1 MSDQPYSIVSVNLD
15 ERETESYSAPKQ
27 SANTLFRF
35 FKKPEYLFE
44 ALKRRAM
51 IPRYYGENVD
61 YLDIGLHQIAYP
73 MICFCDIT
81 VHRLGDHMS
90 LYGGYGIAFSKEWGI
105 EKGIQPLEYINK
117 NSILCKDFSA
127 AFTAAMQAEEE
138 SPAVDFLLTQMLY
151 MKPIE
156 GTMPRDKGEIK
167 KNFTDE
173 CEWRYVPYVSAL
185 GLPPAVTDSEIAG
198 VGVLNATLSD
208 NECCW
213 LQYDYTDVKYII
225 LQNEEDFAALCNV
238 IDEVVDDEG
247 IKRKLISKV
256 ILWNEAKED
265 F

>member
-1 MSDQPYSIVSVNLD
+1 MSEQPTSIVSVNLD
-15 ERETESYSAPKQ
+15 GRKVESYSAPKQ

-35 FKKPEYLFE
+35 FKEPKYLFE
-44 ALKRRAM
+44 ALKRRAL

-61 YLDIGLHQIAYP
+61 YLNIGFRQIAYP
-73 MICFCDIT
+73 MVCFCDIT

-105 EKGIQPLEYINK
+105 KKGIQPLEYVNS

-127 AFTAAMQAEEE
+127 AFSAAMQAEEE
-138 SPAVDFLLTQMLY
+138 SPAVDFLLTQMLF

-173 CEWRYVPYVSAL
+173 CEWRYVPHVSAL
-185 GLPPAVTDSEIAG
+185 GLPPALTDSEIAG

-213 LQYDYTDVKYII
+213 LHFDYTDVKYII
-225 LQNEEDFAALCNV
+225 LQNEEDFSALCDV
-238 IDEVVDDEG
+238 IDAVVDDE
-247 IKRKLISKV
+247 IVRRKLFSKV
-256 ILWNEAKED
+256 ILWSEARED

>member
-1 MSDQPYSIVSVNLD
+1 MSEQPTGIVSVNLD
-15 ERETESYSAPKQ
+15 GREVESYSAPKQ

-35 FKKPEYLFE
+35 FKKPKYLFE
-44 ALKRRAM
+44 ALERRAL

-61 YLDIGLHQIAYP
+61 YLNIGFRQIAYP
-73 MICFCDIT
+73 MVCFCDIT

-105 EKGIQPLEYINK
+105 KKGIQPLEYVNS

-127 AFTAAMQAEEE
+127 AFSAAMQAEEE
-138 SPAVDFLLTQMLY
+138 SPAVDFLLTQMLF

-173 CEWRYVPYVSAL
+173 CEWRYVPHVSAL
-185 GLPPAVTDSEIAG
+185 GLPPALTDSEIVGA
-198 VGVLNATLSD
+198 GVLNATLSD

-213 LQYDYTDVKYII
+213 LHFDYTDVKYII
-225 LQNEEDFAALCNV
+225 LQNEEDFSALCDV
-238 IDEVVDDEG
+238 IDAVVDDETVR
-247 IKRKLISKV
+247 RKLFSKV
-256 ILWNEAKED
+256 ILWSEARED